1 MKPIKSRVHECVS
14 ENKSVCVE
22 REIKKWVCI
31 CVCLFMYMYVYVH
44 VCMYYTHIEKEDDQD
59 ILLK

>member
-1 MKPIKSRVHECVS
+1 MC